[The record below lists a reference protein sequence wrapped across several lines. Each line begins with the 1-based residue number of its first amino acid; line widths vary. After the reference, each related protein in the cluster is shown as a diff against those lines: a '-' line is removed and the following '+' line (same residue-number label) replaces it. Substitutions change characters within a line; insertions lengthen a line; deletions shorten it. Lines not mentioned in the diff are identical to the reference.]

1 MTDKQKLTAC
11 RMTLTKF
18 PIMMRV
24 FHFKGLAVTKEMFET
39 GELR

>member
-11 RMTLTKF
+11 RTTLTKF
-18 PIMMRV
+18 PVIMRV
-24 FHFKGLAVTKEMFET
+24 FYFKGLAVTKEMFET